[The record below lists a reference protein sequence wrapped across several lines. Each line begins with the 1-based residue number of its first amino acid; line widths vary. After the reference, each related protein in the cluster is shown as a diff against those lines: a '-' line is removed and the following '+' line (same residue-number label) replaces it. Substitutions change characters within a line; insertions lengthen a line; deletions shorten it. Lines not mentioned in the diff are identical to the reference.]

1 MSPDKTEKTTNVLVA
16 GVGGQGI
23 VLASELLAL
32 AAMADGLEAK
42 QSEVHGVA
50 QRGGSV
56 VSHVR
61 YGPRVH
67 SPLIRCGQADVIL
80 AGEQLEA
87 LRFAHH
93 LKPGGLIV
101 MDNRVIKP
109 IQMPDEPEKPYPER
123 IEEFLRGKR
132 YELLVVPA
140 VHVAIDLGEKRAA
153 NVVLLGVLSARLDL
167 SDEAWGSALE
177 TRFPKKILDLNRQ
190 AFAAGRASL
199 VGQD

>member
-1 MSPDKTEKTTNVLVA
+1 MSPEKTETTTNVLVA

-32 AAMADGLEAK
+32 AAVADGLEAK

-67 SPLIRCGQADVIL
+67 SPLIRCGEADVVL

-87 LRFAHH
+87 LRFAHY
-93 LKPGGLIV
+93 LKSGGLIV
-101 MDNRVIKP
+101 MDNRIIKP
-109 IQMPDEPEKPYPER
+109 IQLPDEPDKPYPEG
-123 IEEFLRGKR
+123 IEEFLRGKG
-132 YELLVVPA
+132 YDLMVVPA
-140 VHVAIDLGEKRAA
+140 VRVAMDLGEKRAA
-153 NVVLLGVLSARLDL
+153 NVVLLGVLSTRLDL
-167 SDEAWGSALE
+167 SDASWDSALE
-177 TRFPKKILDLNRQ
+177 TRFPKKILDLNRK

-199 VGQD
+199 VAQD